1 MMGSYI
7 NYFGLECF
15 NMDTANTFVNIKII
29 IIIMCVI
36 ILHESNL

>member
-1 MMGSYI
+1 MDGWYI

-15 NMDTANTFVNIKII
+15 NMDTSNTFVNIKI

-36 ILHESNL
+36 ILHESNF